1 MPGFTSRL
9 ERQPPDCCPSEKTLA
24 AGIKPWPTR
33 LRTGGFK
40 EVGLKLVT
48 EPHPLLVL
56 GEGLDQLGAVSTLQR
71 GQ

>member
-1 MPGFTSRL
+1 M
-9 ERQPPDCCPSEKTLA
+9 
-24 AGIKPWPTR
+24 
-33 LRTGGFK
+33 
-40 EVGLKLVT
+40 GLKLVT